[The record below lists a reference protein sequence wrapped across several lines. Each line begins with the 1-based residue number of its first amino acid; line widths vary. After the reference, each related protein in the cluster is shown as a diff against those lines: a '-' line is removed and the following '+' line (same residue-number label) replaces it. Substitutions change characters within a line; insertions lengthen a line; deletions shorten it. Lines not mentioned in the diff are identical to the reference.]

1 MHLSGLVSMNVRADL
16 SCLVST
22 DWVALW
28 LVAATAFCLL
38 FLLLFLLVCDRAE
51 SVLISLSHYHKA
63 LHLISSNCTSLCFT
77 LPYSTLLWSTKAYLR
92 SAVNCLVSAA
102 YY

>member
-38 FLLLFLLVCDRAE
+38 FLQLAVLLFLLVCAE
-51 SVLISLSHYHKA
+51 CAHY
-63 LHLISSNCTSLCFT
+63 LTIISSVPTVLLFA
-77 LPYSTLLWSTKAYLR
+77 LLYPTLLFCGLLR
-92 SAVNCLVSAA
+92 LI
-102 YY
+102 YDLL

>member
-38 FLLLFLLVCDRAE
+38 FLLLFLLVCAE
-51 SVLISLSHYHKA
+51 CRVCSLY
-63 LHLISSNCTSLCFT
+63 LTISSVPTVFLFA
-77 LPYSTLLWSTKAYLR
+77 LLYPTLLFCGLLR
-92 SAVNCLVSAA
+92 LI
-102 YY
+102 YDLL